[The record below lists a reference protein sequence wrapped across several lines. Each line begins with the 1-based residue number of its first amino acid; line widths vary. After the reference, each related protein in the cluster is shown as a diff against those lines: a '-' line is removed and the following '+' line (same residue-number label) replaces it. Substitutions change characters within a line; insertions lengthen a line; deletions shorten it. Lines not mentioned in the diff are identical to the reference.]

1 MLQKRFAINDEH
13 RKMLCVHQ
21 GCLEISFQ
29 GEKVGLKRM
38 NNKKMK
44 RGNTPTV
51 LVALLIAFV
60 IITSVPTIASAEI
73 SEPEL
78 ITPEIPSYSPSE
90 FELKPTANAFIEPRY
105 SFYSEIEWSEFYDYS
120 RGVIKIWLENT
131 GDNALF
137 VYKYGVQPQ
146 GLPGGKW
153 TPSETG
159 LTIYPRERKY
169 IGMTSVYV
177 GSDVDS
183 FSVKPGFALMA
194 KTDKGSWYD
203 YKTVFVD
210 AQIEISVNS
219 TITKRESTYQT
230 DRGSLFVQ
238 INKLIFPI
246 DSTVRNTAIQTAK
259 KHSGAYNIYQVCDL
273 FDYVVDNIEYVSD
286 PRGLEYMAKPSE
298 TLTAGGGDC
307 DDQAILL
314 AALID
319 AIGGTPRIYYMTGE
333 HMFAA
338 AYIGDENNINGIE
351 SAISKYYNT
360 PITLHYLTDDS
371 GVWLLLDSTSSFFYA
386 GGLPTGAKPTRTG
399 WTFENA
405 TTISVIEVTPYFE
418 DIQEGLNASDIIFCS
433 YIKGDRDYDE
443 QPDATYDSGDTV
455 WMYYETSNFDTQK
468 QDGTYEVWLKYS
480 LKVYD
485 SDNNTVYEDL
495 DWNEIHKNYTTVPGY
510 EYYWSVDNLGT
521 LNYQKDQ
528 YKVEITVKD
537 MISGESQTVTGDFK
551 IAAAPEEPG
560 FEIVFAIAG
569 LLAVAYLLRRRK

>member
-1 MLQKRFAINDEH
+1 
-13 RKMLCVHQ
+13 
-21 GCLEISFQ
+21 
-29 GEKVGLKRM
+29 
-38 NNKKMK
+38 MK
-44 RGNTPTV
+44 RGITSTV

-60 IITSVPTIASAEI
+60 IITSVPTIVSAEI
-73 SEPEL
+73 SEPAL

-90 FELKPTANAFIEPRY
+90 FEQKPTADAFMEPRY
-105 SFYSEIEWSEFYDYS
+105 SFSSWIEWSEFYDYS
-120 RGVIKIWLENT
+120 KGVIKIWLENT

-159 LTIYPRERKY
+159 LTIYPGEKKY

-203 YKTVFVD
+203 YETVFVD

-238 INKLIFPI
+238 INKLIFPMDPI
-246 DSTVRNTAIQTAK
+246 VRNTAIQTAK

-286 PRGLEYMAKPSE
+286 PRVEYKAKPSE

-386 GGLPTGAKPTRTG
+386 GGLPTGAKPTRAG

-485 SDNNTVYEDL
+485 SDNNIVYEDL

-551 IAAAPEEPG
+551 IATAPEEPG
-560 FEIVFAIAG
+560 FEIVFAIVG